1 MSTVKILEL
10 RNGSLIKTNSIER
23 FLTITE
29 LQEIIECCKNQ
40 IKGYK
45 ENGVTESEI
54 YKMNRDLLV
63 DEITDLSNR
72 IEVNKHLSAKIY
84 MK

>member
-10 RNGSLIKTNSIER
+10 SNGTLTKPNEIER
-23 FLTITE
+23 FLTPTE
-29 LQEIIECCKNQ
+29 LLEIIECCKNQ
-40 IKGYK
+40 IKDYK
-45 ENGVTESEI
+45 QNGVTESEI

-63 DEITDLSNR
+63 DEITNLSSKIDL
-72 IEVNKHLSAKIY
+72 NKHLSAKLY

>member
-10 RNGSLIKTNSIER
+10 RNGSLIKANSIER

-40 IKGYK
+40 IKDYK
-45 ENGVTESEI
+45 QSGVTESEI